1 VLDWFRRLLPRED
14 RFFDLFERHAGLITA
29 GAEALE
35 DLLTGTGPVDSHC
48 RHIVAIEKEA
58 DAVARDVLLGLRKTF
73 LTPFDRGDIKDLI
86 VAMDDALDAMQRA
99 AKTISRFEQRLFPT
113 EMLEIGRL
121 AREAAAR
128 VSTAIPL
135 LRRAVENADRLGAL
149 TEEVVALE
157 DQADLAYDRGLDAL
171 YRTAAEN
178 PMAYIVGSEI
188 FEHLEN
194 VADRLEDVANQINAI
209 VIESV

>member
-14 RFFDLFERHAGLITA
+14 RFFDLLERHAELITA

-35 DLLTGTGPVDSHC
+35 GLLDGGKAIDDHC
-48 RHIVAIEKEA
+48 RRIVALEKEA
-58 DAVARDVLLGLRKTF
+58 DAVARDVLVRLRKTF
-73 LTPFDRGDIKDLI
+73 LTPFDRSDIKDLI
-86 VAMDDALDAMQRA
+86 MAMDDALDAMQRA
-99 AKTISRFEQRLFPT
+99 AKTITRFEQRRFPA
-113 EMLEIGRL
+113 EMREIGRL
-121 AREAAAR
+121 SREAAGR
-128 VSTAIPL
+128 VSTAMPL

-149 TEEVVALE
+149 SEEVVALE

-171 YRTAAEN
+171 YRAAAED
-178 PMAYIVGSEI
+178 PMAYLVGSEI